1 MEWNEDVTMM
11 KVKVSTFNP
20 KQAKVNNEQHVQHST
35 VHVSFESCQDWS
47 FRQPYLT
54 CPKDI
59 SIIGYIGLDT
69 SMFWAIYVV
78 GIQFCVSSVYIEMGL
93 AGKNER

>member
-1 MEWNEDVTMM
+1 MEWNEDVTIHHDEM
-11 KVKVSTFNP
+11 KVKVSHFQS
-20 KQAKVNNEQHVQHST
+20 KSEQH